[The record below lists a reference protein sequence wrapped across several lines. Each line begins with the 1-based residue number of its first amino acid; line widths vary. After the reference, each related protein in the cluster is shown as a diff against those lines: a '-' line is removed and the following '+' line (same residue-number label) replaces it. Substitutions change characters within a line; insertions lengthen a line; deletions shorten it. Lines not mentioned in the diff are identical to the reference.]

1 MKDHGHEFDI
11 PQKVDY
17 NATIFE
23 ILMQAS
29 YKSVNAILNILYIYT
44 YILFYIIYIYI
55 LNVTE
60 R

>member
-23 ILMQAS
+23 IFMQAS
-29 YKSVNAILNILYIYT
+29 YKSVNAILNILYIYIYT
-44 YILFYIIYIYI
+44 ILYYIYLYI
-55 LNVTE
+55 KCD
-60 R
+60 